1 MKFIAKFWRANP
13 QLKNGGYE
21 TSRKIEAETIS
32 AAKKLAYEIEKKAA
46 YGSMSLRSIEEAEAP
61 VEATTQEATEEAAPT
76 AKKLYSAMVKDG
88 MRVVIIRDQDY
99 PNKAAFIRDLR
110 ANGYR
115 VNPKKVKPSDVFD
128 YICDHTDMNPWDWDL
143 KEVPAETTQEATEE
157 AAPMK
162 RFEVGKA
169 YRTRDA
175 YGDKSK
181 LAYTITKRT
190 AKTITF
196 NDGYELQTC
205 RVNEHES
212 ESRKAETVFPFGR
225 SSLCPVLSAD
235 SEEAPEEPTT
245 PQEEQ
250 AEEVKEAPKAVAEET
265 SDSKLNPMC
274 EKCANYPTDCAG
286 THEQVWTGCIH
297 CETAHD
303 ENRTFSPKKLRTLT
317 DEQLLTAWEFTEH
330 LEDPQCPT
338 IRGWLM
344 DEIERRYP
352 EGFNAWLDQDAPE
365 DSQLRKYIM
374 AGQ

>member
-61 VEATTQEATEEAAPT
+61 VEATTQEATEEAAP
-76 AKKLYSAMVKDG
+76 
-88 MRVVIIRDQDY
+88 
-99 PNKAAFIRDLR
+99 
-110 ANGYR
+110 
-115 VNPKKVKPSDVFD
+115 
-128 YICDHTDMNPWDWDL
+128 
-143 KEVPAETTQEATEE
+143 
-157 AAPMK
+157 MK

-205 RVNEHES
+205 RVNAQES
-212 ESRKAETVFPFGR
+212 ESCKAETVFPFGR

-235 SEEAPEEPTT
+235 AEDASEEPTATQEVPKVAVEEAP
-245 PQEEQ
+245 
-250 AEEVKEAPKAVAEET
+250 
-265 SDSKLNPMC
+265 DSKLNPMC

-286 THEQVWTGCIH
+286 THEQVWTGCVH
-297 CETAHD
+297 RETAPD
-303 ENRTFSPKKLRTLT
+303 ENRTFAPKKLRTMS
-317 DEQLLTAWEFTEH
+317 DDRLLTAWEFTER

-352 EGFNAWLDQDAPE
+352 VDFNAWLDQDAPE

>member
-21 TSRKIEAETIS
+21 TTRKIEAETIS

-76 AKKLYSAMVKDG
+76 AKKLYSAIVKDG
-88 MRVVIIRDQDY
+88 KRVVIIRDQDY

-143 KEVPAETTQEATEE
+143 KKV
-157 AAPMK
+157 
-162 RFEVGKA
+162 
-169 YRTRDA
+169 
-175 YGDKSK
+175 
-181 LAYTITKRT
+181 
-190 AKTITF
+190 
-196 NDGYELQTC
+196 
-205 RVNEHES
+205 
-212 ESRKAETVFPFGR
+212 
-225 SSLCPVLSAD
+225 
-235 SEEAPEEPTT
+235 PEEPTA

-250 AEEVKEAPKAVAEET
+250 VEEVQEAPKAAAEET
-265 SDSKLNPMC
+265 SGSKLNPMC

-297 CETAHD
+297 CEPAHD
-303 ENRTFSPKKLRTLT
+303 ANRTFSPKTLRTLT
-317 DEQLLTAWEFTEH
+317 DDQLLTAWESTEH

>member
-21 TSRKIEAETIS
+21 TTRKIEAETIS

-61 VEATTQEATEEAAPT
+61 VEATTQEATEEAAP
-76 AKKLYSAMVKDG
+76 
-88 MRVVIIRDQDY
+88 
-99 PNKAAFIRDLR
+99 
-110 ANGYR
+110 
-115 VNPKKVKPSDVFD
+115 
-128 YICDHTDMNPWDWDL
+128 
-143 KEVPAETTQEATEE
+143 
-157 AAPMK
+157 MK
-162 RFEVGKA
+162 CFEVGKD

-175 YGDKSK
+175 YGDKSRRT
-181 LAYTITKRT
+181 YTITKRT

-235 SEEAPEEPTT
+235 SEEAPEEPTAT
-245 PQEEQ
+245 QEEQ
-250 AEEVKEAPKAVAEET
+250 AEEVQEAPKAAAEEAPG
-265 SDSKLNPMC
+265 SKLNPMC

-286 THEQVWTGCIH
+286 THEQVWTGCVH
-297 CETAHD
+297 RETA
-303 ENRTFSPKKLRTLT
+303 PKKLRTMT

-352 EGFNAWLDQDAPE
+352 VDFNAWLDQDAPE

>member
-1 MKFIAKFWRANP
+1 MFIYGITVDILHKIYGVTLLVVPIDFYGNTVYNKTIE
-13 QLKNGGYE
+13 KNGTAQRAE
-21 TSRKIEAETIS
+21 RKITM
-32 AAKKLAYEIEKKAA
+32 KKFEIGKTYTMA
-46 YGSMSLRSIEEAEAP
+46 SP
-61 VEATTQEATEEAAPT
+61 
-76 AKKLYSAMVKDG
+76 
-88 MRVVIIRDQDY
+88 
-99 PNKAAFIRDLR
+99 
-110 ANGYR
+110 
-115 VNPKKVKPSDVFD
+115 
-128 YICDHTDMNPWDWDL
+128 CDRNCVWT
-143 KEVPAETTQEATEE
+143 
-157 AAPMK
+157 
-162 RFEVGKA
+162 
-169 YRTRDA
+169 
-175 YGDKSK
+175 
-181 LAYTITKRT
+181 YTVTKRT
-190 AKTITF
+190 SKTITF

-286 THEQVWTGCIH
+286 THEQVWTGCVH
-297 CETAHD
+297 RETAPD
-303 ENRTFSPKKLRTLT
+303 ENRTFAPKKLRTMT
-317 DEQLLTAWEFTEH
+317 DDQLLTAWEFTEH

-352 EGFNAWLDQDAPE
+352 ADFNAWLDQDAPE
-365 DSQLRKYIM
+365 DSQLRHYVMGRGRAKISNLQRRD
-374 AGQ
+374 ARSPGTCRRSRS

>member
-1 MKFIAKFWRANP
+1 MFIYGIAVDILYKIYGVTLLVVPIDFYGNTVYNKTIE
-13 QLKNGGYE
+13 KNGTAQRAE
-21 TSRKIEAETIS
+21 RKITM
-32 AAKKLAYEIEKKAA
+32 KKFEIGKTYTMA
-46 YGSMSLRSIEEAEAP
+46 SP
-61 VEATTQEATEEAAPT
+61 
-76 AKKLYSAMVKDG
+76 
-88 MRVVIIRDQDY
+88 
-99 PNKAAFIRDLR
+99 
-110 ANGYR
+110 
-115 VNPKKVKPSDVFD
+115 
-128 YICDHTDMNPWDWDL
+128 CDRNCVWT
-143 KEVPAETTQEATEE
+143 
-157 AAPMK
+157 
-162 RFEVGKA
+162 
-169 YRTRDA
+169 
-175 YGDKSK
+175 
-181 LAYTITKRT
+181 YTVTKRT
-190 AKTITF
+190 AKTITIS
-196 NDGYELQTC
+196 DGYELQTC

-250 AEEVKEAPKAVAEET
+250 DEEVKEAPKAAAEET
-265 SDSKLNPMC
+265 SGSKLNPMC

-297 CETAHD
+297 CETAHG

-352 EGFNAWLDQDAPE
+352 VDFNAWLDQDAPE
-365 DSQLRKYIM
+365 DSQLRHYVM
-374 AGQ
+374 GRG

>member
-1 MKFIAKFWRANP
+1 
-13 QLKNGGYE
+13 
-21 TSRKIEAETIS
+21 
-32 AAKKLAYEIEKKAA
+32 
-46 YGSMSLRSIEEAEAP
+46 
-61 VEATTQEATEEAAPT
+61 
-76 AKKLYSAMVKDG
+76 
-88 MRVVIIRDQDY
+88 
-99 PNKAAFIRDLR
+99 
-110 ANGYR
+110 
-115 VNPKKVKPSDVFD
+115 
-128 YICDHTDMNPWDWDL
+128 
-143 KEVPAETTQEATEE
+143 
-157 AAPMK
+157 MK

-205 RVNEHES
+205 RVNAQES
-212 ESRKAETVFPFGR
+212 ESCKAETVFPFGR

-235 SEEAPEEPTT
+235 AEDASEEPTATQEVPKVAVEEAP
-245 PQEEQ
+245 
-250 AEEVKEAPKAVAEET
+250 
-265 SDSKLNPMC
+265 DSKLNPMC

-286 THEQVWTGCIH
+286 THEQVWTGCVH
-297 CETAHD
+297 RETAPD
-303 ENRTFSPKKLRTLT
+303 ENRTFAPKKLRTMS
-317 DEQLLTAWEFTEH
+317 DDRLLTAWEFTER

-365 DSQLRKYIM
+365 DSQLRHYVMGK
-374 AGQ
+374 G

>member
-21 TSRKIEAETIS
+21 TTRKIEAETIS

-88 MRVVIIRDQDY
+88 KRVVIIRNQDY
-99 PNKAAFIRDLR
+99 PNKAEFIHDLR
-110 ANGYR
+110 ANGYK
-115 VNPKKVKPSDVFD
+115 VNPKKVKPSDVFS

-143 KEVPAETTQEATEE
+143 KKVPEAVEEDFLDWDPAEVREAL
-157 AAPMK
+157 ANS
-162 RFEVGKA
+162 
-169 YRTRDA
+169 
-175 YGDKSK
+175 DKSRFDK
-181 LAYTITKRT
+181 ML
-190 AKTITF
+190 
-196 NDGYELQTC
+196 GLVEQ
-205 RVNEHES
+205 
-212 ESRKAETVFPFGR
+212 
-225 SSLCPVLSAD
+225 
-235 SEEAPEEPTT
+235 EEPTI

-250 AEEVKEAPKAVAEET
+250 AEEVQEAPKAA
-265 SDSKLNPMC
+265 KLNPMC

-303 ENRTFSPKKLRTLT
+303 ENRTFAPKKLRTMT
-317 DEQLLTAWEFTEH
+317 DDQLLTAWEFTEH

-352 EGFNAWLDQDAPE
+352 ADFNAWLDQDAPE

>member
-1 MKFIAKFWRANP
+1 MKK
-13 QLKNGGYE
+13 
-21 TSRKIEAETIS
+21 
-32 AAKKLAYEIEKKAA
+32 
-46 YGSMSLRSIEEAEAP
+46 
-61 VEATTQEATEEAAPT
+61 
-76 AKKLYSAMVKDG
+76 YSAMVKDG
-88 MRVVIIRDQDY
+88 QRVVIIRDQEY
-99 PNKAAFIRDLR
+99 PTKAEFIRDLR
-110 ANGYR
+110 GNGYQ
-115 VNPKKVKPSDVFD
+115 VNPKKVKAADVFN
-128 YICDHTDMNPWDWDL
+128 YICEHTDMNPWDWDL
-143 KEVPAETTQEATEE
+143 KKVPAEDASVEATTKEATEE
-157 AAPMK
+157 VAPMK
-162 RFEVGKA
+162 CFEVGKA

-175 YGDKSK
+175 YGDKSRRT
-181 LAYTITKRT
+181 YTITKRT

-250 AEEVKEAPKAVAEET
+250 AEEVKEAPKAAAEET
-265 SDSKLNPMC
+265 SGSKLNPMC

-297 CETAHD
+297 CETAHG

-352 EGFNAWLDQDAPE
+352 VDFNAWLDQDAPE
-365 DSQLRKYIM
+365 DSQLRHYVI
-374 AGQ
+374 GRG

>member
-21 TSRKIEAETIS
+21 TTRKIEAETIS

-76 AKKLYSAMVKDG
+76 AKKLYSAIVKDG
-88 MRVVIIRDQDY
+88 KRVVIIRDQDY

-143 KEVPAETTQEATEE
+143 KKV
-157 AAPMK
+157 
-162 RFEVGKA
+162 
-169 YRTRDA
+169 
-175 YGDKSK
+175 
-181 LAYTITKRT
+181 
-190 AKTITF
+190 
-196 NDGYELQTC
+196 
-205 RVNEHES
+205 
-212 ESRKAETVFPFGR
+212 
-225 SSLCPVLSAD
+225 
-235 SEEAPEEPTT
+235 PEEPTA

-250 AEEVKEAPKAVAEET
+250 VEEVQEAPKAAAEET
-265 SDSKLNPMC
+265 SGSKLNPMC

-317 DEQLLTAWEFTEH
+317 DDQLLTAWESTEH

>member
-1 MKFIAKFWRANP
+1 MKK
-13 QLKNGGYE
+13 
-21 TSRKIEAETIS
+21 
-32 AAKKLAYEIEKKAA
+32 
-46 YGSMSLRSIEEAEAP
+46 
-61 VEATTQEATEEAAPT
+61 
-76 AKKLYSAMVKDG
+76 YSAMVKDG
-88 MRVVIIRDQDY
+88 KRVVIIRDQDY
-99 PNKAAFIRDLR
+99 PNKAAFIHDLR
-110 ANGYR
+110 ANGYQ

-143 KEVPAETTQEATEE
+143 KKIPAETTTQEATEE

-169 YRTRDA
+169 YRTRDV
-175 YGDKSK
+175 YGDKSRRT
-181 LAYTITKRT
+181 YTITKRT

-196 NDGYELQTC
+196 TDGYELQTC
-205 RVNEHES
+205 RVNTQES

-235 SEEAPEEPTT
+235 AEDATEEAHG
-245 PQEEQ
+245 
-250 AEEVKEAPKAVAEET
+250 
-265 SDSKLNPMC
+265 SKLNPMC

-286 THEQVWTGCIH
+286 THEQVWTGCVH
-297 CETAHD
+297 RETAPD
-303 ENRTFSPKKLRTLT
+303 ENRTFAPKKLRTMT
-317 DEQLLTAWEFTEH
+317 DDQLLTAWEFTEH
-330 LEDPQCPT
+330 LEDLQCPT

-352 EGFNAWLDQDAPE
+352 VDFNAWLDQDAPE

>member
-21 TSRKIEAETIS
+21 TTRKIEAETIS

-88 MRVVIIRDQDY
+88 KRVVIIRNQDY
-99 PNKAAFIRDLR
+99 PNKAEFIHDLR
-110 ANGYR
+110 ANGYK

-143 KEVPAETTQEATEE
+143 KKV
-157 AAPMK
+157 
-162 RFEVGKA
+162 
-169 YRTRDA
+169 
-175 YGDKSK
+175 
-181 LAYTITKRT
+181 
-190 AKTITF
+190 
-196 NDGYELQTC
+196 
-205 RVNEHES
+205 
-212 ESRKAETVFPFGR
+212 
-225 SSLCPVLSAD
+225 
-235 SEEAPEEPTT
+235 PEEPTAL
-245 PQEEQ
+245 QEDQ
-250 AEEVKEAPKAVAEET
+250 AEEVQEAPKAAAEEAPN
-265 SDSKLNPMC
+265 SKLNPMC

-286 THEQVWTGCIH
+286 THEQVWTGCVH

-303 ENRTFSPKKLRTLT
+303 ENRTFAPKRLRTLT
-317 DEQLLTAWEFTEH
+317 DDQLLTAWESTEH

-352 EGFNAWLDQDAPE
+352 VDFNAWLDQDAPE
-365 DSQLRKYIM
+365 DSQLRHYVM
-374 AGQ
+374 GRG

>member
-21 TSRKIEAETIS
+21 TTRKIEAETIS

-88 MRVVIIRDQDY
+88 KRVVIIRNQDY

-115 VNPKKVKPSDVFD
+115 VDPKKVKPSDVFN

-143 KEVPAETTQEATEE
+143 KKV
-157 AAPMK
+157 
-162 RFEVGKA
+162 
-169 YRTRDA
+169 
-175 YGDKSK
+175 
-181 LAYTITKRT
+181 
-190 AKTITF
+190 
-196 NDGYELQTC
+196 
-205 RVNEHES
+205 
-212 ESRKAETVFPFGR
+212 
-225 SSLCPVLSAD
+225 
-235 SEEAPEEPTT
+235 PEEPTA

-250 AEEVKEAPKAVAEET
+250 VEEAQEAPKAAAEET
-265 SDSKLNPMC
+265 SGSKLNPMC

-317 DEQLLTAWEFTEH
+317 DDQLLTAWESTEH
-330 LEDPQCPT
+330 LKDPQCPT

-352 EGFNAWLDQDAPE
+352 VDFNAWLDQDAPE
-365 DSQLRKYIM
+365 DSQLRHYVMGRGVSKEDVQNHVYK
-374 AGQ
+374 AL